1 MNRSRGIKEARRPSR
16 ERWLRKSEGN
26 FLILFSSKNLKRY
39 VLIPNPLLEL
49 QPLHNQIFIAALSL
63 LR

>member
-49 QPLHNQIFIAALSL
+49 
-63 LR
+63 